1 MKTHNHQIIRKHS
14 PPLSSDLLPLIV
26 NFKKVIMKICIWI
39 YLSVSL
45 LLGCKKDINTCEL
58 DICDVRRKT
67 VMTAIN
73 WSGPLGYYND
83 LRKWA
88 VNVPIPNTIDGL
100 RTCIICVD
108 IPDSLKTIGRIVTF
122 SGELKESCNNPKPD
136 LRGQEIYFVNPT
148 KLE

>member
-1 MKTHNHQIIRKHS
+1 MHLRISLI
-14 PPLSSDLLPLIV
+14 LILALL
-26 NFKKVIMKICIWI
+26 F
-39 YLSVSL
+39 
-45 LLGCKKDINTCEL
+45 GCKKNKISTCEL
-58 DICDVRRKT
+58 DMCDARRKT
-67 VMTAIN
+67 IMTATN

-88 VNVPIPNTIDGL
+88 VNVSIPNTIDGL

-122 SGELKESCNNPKPD
+122 SGELKESCNNPKPE

-148 KLE
+148 KLQ